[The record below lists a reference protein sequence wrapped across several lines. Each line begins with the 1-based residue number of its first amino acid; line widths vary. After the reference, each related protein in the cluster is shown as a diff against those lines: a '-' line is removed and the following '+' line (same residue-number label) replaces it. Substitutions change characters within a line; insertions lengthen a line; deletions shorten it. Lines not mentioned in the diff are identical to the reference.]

1 MQIDLWKAEN
11 EKGSY
16 SVTAYIEN
24 GCLKIIGQDLY
35 PNKENIFNASEYEY
49 IYSFDNQNTDCLLDL
64 ISDDGLSIDTA
75 LLSKF
80 GGEDGCA
87 KLREFCEVNEIKYT
101 FYSHFDTD

>member
-16 SVTAYIEN
+16 SVTAYIKN
-24 GCLKIIGQDLY
+24 GCLRINGQDLY
-35 PNKENIFNASEYEY
+35 PNKENIFGASEYEY
-49 IYSFDNQNTDCLLDL
+49 IYGFDNLNTERLFNL
-64 ISDDGLSIDTA
+64 IADNGLSNEAA

-80 GGEDGCA
+80 SGEDGCA
-87 KLREFCEVNEIKYT
+87 KLREFCEANEIKYT